1 MPFLGLNLKTKE
13 GCLWEPRN
21 YKFTNVVDKTAQ
33 NTIVP
38 FDGKKISTV
47 EYYAKKYGYEI
58 RYPNM
63 QMLQC
68 GPREKNLLIPI
79 EVLQVSERLQRIR
92 QKLPEYLQARC
103 TPVKYSVVENAKNVS
118 PLFC

>member
-21 YKFTNVVDKTAQ
+21 YKFTNVVEKTAQ

-63 QMLQC
+63 PMLQC
-68 GPREKNLLIPI
+68 GPREKNLLFPI

-103 TPVKYSVVENAKNVS
+103 TPVKYSVV
-118 PLFC
+118 